1 MIPFFSAVNPSK
13 INEIGVVHCRIPR
26 PDSDVDYESVDIAKN
41 ADNISDEVFLETA
54 ESSHKDDS
62 EPHNTVSNAH
72 ATKES
77 SPVTSPNS
85 KEMSKDTCEHQT
97 INADTQPLVK
107 IEQYP
112 GLNFFN
118 QREER
123 EIKYSA
129 EEQHLEM
136 KDMGLSMT
144 IPPEAIVPQENP
156 VHLTVTPAVHGNIR
170 IPEDCRPHSPMYM
183 LSPLKLAKDAKVTV
197 SHTCLI
203 EDEEDSNNM
212 VVLVPV
218 NLAEAQASGV
228 YTLKEIDVEKKF
240 EKGSQEGEIKL
251 RQLQPFRVAKRV
263 SRRPDSKF
271 KV

>member
-1 MIPFFSAVNPSK
+1 MGTEK
-13 INEIGVVHCRIPR
+13 EIGVVHCRIPR
-26 PDSDVDYESVDIAKN
+26 PDSVKPESSSTDDVDESVYIAKK
-41 ADNISDEVFLETA
+41 ADNISYEVFLETA

-62 EPHNTVSNAH
+62 EPCSTVSNAH
-72 ATKES
+72 ATKDS
-77 SPVTSPNS
+77 SPVTSIAS
-85 KEMSKDTCEHQT
+85 SKDACEHQT
-97 INADTQPLVK
+97 ISAADIQSFVK

-118 QREER
+118 QCEER
-123 EIKYSA
+123 EIKYLA

-144 IPPEAIVPQENP
+144 IPPKAIVPQENP
-156 VHLTVTPAVHGNIR
+156 VHLTVAPVIHGNIR

-183 LSPLKLAKDAKVTV
+183 LSPHKLAKDAKVTV

-218 NLAEAQASGV
+218 NSAEAQTSGV

-240 EKGSQEGEIKL
+240 EKGSHEGEFKL

-263 SRRPDSKF
+263 LRRPDSEFKF
-271 KV
+271 